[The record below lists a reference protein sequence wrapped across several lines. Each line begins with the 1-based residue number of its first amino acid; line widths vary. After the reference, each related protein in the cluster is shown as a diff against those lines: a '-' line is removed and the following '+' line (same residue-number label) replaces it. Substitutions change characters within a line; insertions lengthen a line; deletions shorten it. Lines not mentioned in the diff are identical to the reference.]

1 MRQARQKLEDTQ
13 REGAVK
19 DQEDAIAELDKA
31 IAELEEILRQLR
43 EEEMERVLADLERR
57 FRKMLKMQTA
67 VYDATV
73 TLNEKPADQRDRS
86 DRIEASR
93 LAGKE
98 AKIVAEADKAMVLL
112 REDGTSVA
120 LPEALAQ
127 LREDMESV
135 MVRLNE
141 AKTGQITQGI
151 EQDIIEALQEII
163 AALEKAQ
170 QDLKDQQNQPG
181 GQPGQP
187 GDPPLVDML
196 AELKMIRA
204 LQMRV
209 NRRTGQYQKIIE
221 VKESTATELLPK
233 IQRLAERQDRIE
245 NIARDIV
252 LGKNK

>member
-1 MRQARQKLEDTQ
+1 MRQARQKLEDAQ
-13 REGAVK
+13 RDGAVK

-73 TLNEKPADQRDRS
+73 TLDEKPADRRDRS
-86 DRIEASR
+86 DQIEASR

-135 MVRLNE
+135 MVRLDE

-151 EQDIIEALQEII
+151 ERDIIEALQEII

-196 AELKMIRA
+196 AELKMIRS

-221 VKESTATELLPK
+221 VKESTAAELLPK

>member
-1 MRQARQKLEDTQ
+1 MREASEKLERAE
-13 REGAVK
+13 REGAVQ

-43 EEEMERVLADLERR
+43 EEEMERMLADLERR

-73 TLNEKPADQRDRS
+73 VLDEKPVDQRDRS
-86 DRIEASR
+86 DQIAAGR

-98 AKIVAEADKAMVLL
+98 AQIVAEVDKAMVLL

-120 LPEALAQ
+120 LPEAVAQ

-135 MVRLNE
+135 MVRLDN
-141 AKTGQITQGI
+141 AKTGPITQGI
-151 EQDIIEALQEII
+151 ERDILETLQEII

-181 GQPGQP
+181 GQAGQP

-196 AELKMIRA
+196 AELKMIRS

-209 NRRTGQYQKIIE
+209 NRRTDQFQKMIE
-221 VKESTATELLPK
+221 VKESTADQLLPK
-233 IQRLAERQDRIE
+233 IRRLAERQDRIE

-252 LGKNK
+252 LGRNE